1 MTRTDPTLR
10 AMMTTVTAHDVAA
23 FLLAKAGSHL
33 AVSAIHRM
41 AYYAQGWHLAW
52 AGTPLFDEEIRIRNT
67 GPVVHAFFA
76 HSDGVTE
83 TAWPA
88 GNAAV
93 ITGKTANIVAAIL
106 DTYGGMSGI
115 SLGEIAKKGA
125 PCIMALSRKTE
136 EDPEPVIDLA
146 EMKAFFKAL
155 DDAPQTG
162 SWTGIPTRRCG
173 SCHDSARFCGRR
185 ACPDRSPLR
194 VRIAA
199 GRRLRRLALG
209 VQLRR

>member
-1 MTRTDPTLR
+1 MT
-10 AMMTTVTAHDVAA
+10 AISVHDVAA
-23 FLLAKAGSHL
+23 SLLANAGSHL

-88 GNAAV
+88 GNASA
-93 ITGKTANIVAAIL
+93 ITGKTADIVTAVF
-106 DTYGGMSGI
+106 DSYGGMSGI

-125 PCIMALSRKTE
+125 PCLLALARKTD
-136 EDPEPVIDLA
+136 EDREPVIDLA
-146 EMKAFFKAL
+146 DMKAFFKAL
-155 DDAPQTG
+155 DDAPE
-162 SWTGIPTRRCG
+162 
-173 SCHDSARFCGRR
+173 D
-185 ACPDRSPLR
+185 
-194 VRIAA
+194 RIAYA
-199 GRRLRRLALG
+199 NRFMDKYTDDASR
-209 VQLRR
+209 VWP